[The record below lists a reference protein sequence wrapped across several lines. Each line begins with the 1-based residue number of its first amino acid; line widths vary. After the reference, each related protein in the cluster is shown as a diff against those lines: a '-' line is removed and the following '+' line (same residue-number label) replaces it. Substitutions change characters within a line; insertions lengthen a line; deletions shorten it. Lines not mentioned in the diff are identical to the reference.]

1 MGAAR
6 GRGDGPLR
14 PGGREVPLM
23 VLANKADLVQGGGDG
38 TSHHQGEGGS
48 NEGWDESGTHTWR
61 DNVEV
66 TSETD
71 PQMPEK

>member
-1 MGAAR
+1 
-6 GRGDGPLR
+6 
-14 PGGREVPLM
+14 M